1 MEDMFKDFQP
11 TLNSSKTSVKR
22 KISELDTSMENA
34 PKNCGLKVHPT
45 KTTQS
50 KRSASAISN
59 DQRVRKIHHEGT
71 IQMDPCT
78 RCFKAYKQCIKLGNW
93 NTCSACLQAR
103 KKCEGSH
110 KLGRWVQSDG
120 EKVIP

>member
-1 MEDMFKDFQP
+1 MEDMLEDFQP
-11 TLNSSKTSVKR
+11 SVKSTSIKR
-22 KISELDTSMENA
+22 KASDCDAEIEHA
-34 PKNCGLKVHPT
+34 QKKGGLGVRPT

-50 KRSASAISN
+50 KRSASAIAH
-59 DQRVRKIHHEGT
+59 DERVRKIHDEGD

-78 RCFKAYKQCIKLGNW
+78 RCFKAYKQCIKARNW

-103 KKCEGSH
+103 KKCEGSN